1 MPRRHYRASQYEHRR
16 SECYLFSY
24 AALLKR
30 IDTVMCMS
38 RKPQLTLKELKFLHD
53 EMIKEGGEH
62 TEYLLSQLLSMNDK
76 LTSEQ
81 ILALKAEVKAR
92 SKPHKWTTQD
102 MLLHKGL
109 WADVSEREYRANRD
123 KYRLVYPNPISVR
136 KGLIEKV
143 RQEHKELKKISDSR
157 IIMRLMRG
165 ELKFPAGFDE
175 HSITIMPG
183 KDATDEEWDQA
194 IKWMFRDELKKAGK

>member
-1 MPRRHYRASQYEHRR
+1 MYMG
-16 SECYLFSY
+16 
-24 AALLKR
+24 KR
-30 IDTVMCMS
+30 
-38 RKPQLTLKELKFLHD
+38 PQLTLKELKFLHD

-62 TEYLLSQLLSMNDK
+62 TKYLLSQLLSFNDK
-76 LTSEQ
+76 LSPAQ
-81 ILALKAEVKAR
+81 ILELKAVVKER

-109 WADVSEREYRANRD
+109 WADVSEREYRANKD
-123 KYRLVYPNPISVR
+123 KYHLVHSSNPVR
-136 KGLIEKV
+136 IKKGLIEKV

-165 ELKFPAGFDE
+165 ELKFPEGFDE